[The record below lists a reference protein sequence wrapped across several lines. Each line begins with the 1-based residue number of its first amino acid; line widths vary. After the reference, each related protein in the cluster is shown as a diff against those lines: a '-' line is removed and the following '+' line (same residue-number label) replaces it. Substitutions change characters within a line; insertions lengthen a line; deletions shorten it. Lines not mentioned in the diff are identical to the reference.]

1 MTDRLPSWRP
11 GPTRDRLITSLDGL
25 VDVPVAERVALFD
38 NDGTLWAERPRYI
51 QLDFFIA
58 ALQARAAA
66 DPSIVERPEF
76 AAVLNGDRDA
86 MGELGIARIALALA
100 SMFDGIEPGAFT
112 SAVREFVDTYRH
124 PTLERPVSG
133 LVYEPMLELLAELRR
148 LDVTVGI
155 VSGGGTE
162 FVRAVSQELYE
173 VPPELVVGT
182 LIGYEFVRDDA
193 GRPTLHRT
201 TSLLGAANEGATKVG
216 QIQSHLGRRPIIA
229 AGNSAGDREM
239 LEWAAASGEHGLAI
253 LIDHDDAERE
263 FAYESRAATFDDAEP
278 ITDVADRLGWL
289 TVSVSR
295 DWSQVFPD

>member
-11 GPTRDRLITSLDGL
+11 GPTRNRLISALDAI

-58 ALQARAAA
+58 ALHARAAA
-66 DPSIVERPEF
+66 DPSIVDRPEF

-100 SMFDGIEPGAFT
+100 SMFDGIEPAAFT
-112 SAVREFVDTYRH
+112 RAVGEFVHAYRH
-124 PTLERPVSG
+124 PTLGRPVAG
-133 LVYEPMLELLAELRR
+133 LVYQPMLELLAELRH

-162 FVRAVSQELYE
+162 FVRAVSQELYG

-193 GRPTLHRT
+193 GRPTLHRA

-216 QIQSHLGRRPIIA
+216 QIQSHLGRRPIVA

-239 LEWAAASGEHGLAI
+239 LEWAAASGEQGLAI

-263 FAYESRAATFDDAEP
+263 FAYESRAATFDDAEQ
-278 ITDVADRLGWL
+278 ITEVADRLGWL
-289 TVSVSR
+289 TVSIAR